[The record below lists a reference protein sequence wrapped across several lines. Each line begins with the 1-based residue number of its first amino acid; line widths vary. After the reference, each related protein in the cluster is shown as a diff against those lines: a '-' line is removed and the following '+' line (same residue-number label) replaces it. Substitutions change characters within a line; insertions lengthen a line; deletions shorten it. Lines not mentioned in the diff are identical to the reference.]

1 MKNKVIM
8 ALVLTVTLL
17 VGVMIGGCGSNVSGA
32 EANTSDS
39 TYFEKIGSP
48 STDVAEYKD
57 TRTGVHYFFN
67 YRGGM
72 CPRYDT
78 YGDLYVD

>member
-17 VGVMIGGCGSNVSGA
+17 VGLMIGGCGSNIA
-32 EANTSDS
+32 EAETQHTDFELIGHYGYFYEYRDS
-39 TYFEKIGSP
+39 E
-48 STDVAEYKD
+48 
-57 TRTGVHYFFN
+57 TGVHYLTTQN
-67 YRGGM
+67 GGV

>member
-8 ALVLTVTLL
+8 ALVLTATLL
-17 VGVMIGGCGSNVSGA
+17 VGVMIGGCGSNISST
-32 EANTSDS
+32 ETNTSDS
-39 TYFEKIGSP
+39 TYFEKIGNP

-57 TRTGVHYFFN
+57 TQTGVHYFFN

-72 CPRYDT
+72 CPRYDA

>member
-8 ALVLTVTLL
+8 ALALTVTLL
-17 VGVMIGGCGSNVSGA
+17 VGVTIGGCGSDIAEVETQHTDFELIGRYGYFYEYRDSETGAHYLTTKSG
-32 EANTSDS
+32 
-39 TYFEKIGSP
+39 
-48 STDVAEYKD
+48 
-57 TRTGVHYFFN
+57 GV
-67 YRGGM
+67 

>member
-8 ALVLTVTLL
+8 ALVLTATLL
-17 VGVMIGGCGSNVSGA
+17 VGAMIGGCGSNISST

-39 TYFEKIGSP
+39 TYFEKIGNP

-57 TRTGVHYFFN
+57 TQTGVHYFFN
-67 YRGGM
+67 YRGGL